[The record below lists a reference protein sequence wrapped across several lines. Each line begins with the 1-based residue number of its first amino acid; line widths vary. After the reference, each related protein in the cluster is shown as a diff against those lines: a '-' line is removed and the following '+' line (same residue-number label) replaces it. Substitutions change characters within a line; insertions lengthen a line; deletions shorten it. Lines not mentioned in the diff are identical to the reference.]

1 MGYMFL
7 ARYNA
12 VTWMN
17 AEEGRGRG
25 RGRGRGGT
33 LPLIAGFHH
42 HDFLVSGDTRFTET
56 FGPGVGLVNFCPF
69 LGFSSRYTSSI
80 RTPSHSHV
88 VIKLPLLCY
97 DCVLIT
103 TN

>member
-1 MGYMFL
+1 MGHMFL

-25 RGRGRGGT
+25 GEGEGRGRGGT

-42 HDFLVSGDTRFTET
+42 YDFLVSGDT
-56 FGPGVGLVNFCPF
+56 
-69 LGFSSRYTSSI
+69 
-80 RTPSHSHV
+80 
-88 VIKLPLLCY
+88 
-97 DCVLIT
+97 
-103 TN
+103 

>member
-1 MGYMFL
+1 MGHMFL

-25 RGRGRGGT
+25 GT

-42 HDFLVSGDTRFTET
+42 YDFLVSGDT
-56 FGPGVGLVNFCPF
+56 
-69 LGFSSRYTSSI
+69 
-80 RTPSHSHV
+80 
-88 VIKLPLLCY
+88 
-97 DCVLIT
+97 
-103 TN
+103 